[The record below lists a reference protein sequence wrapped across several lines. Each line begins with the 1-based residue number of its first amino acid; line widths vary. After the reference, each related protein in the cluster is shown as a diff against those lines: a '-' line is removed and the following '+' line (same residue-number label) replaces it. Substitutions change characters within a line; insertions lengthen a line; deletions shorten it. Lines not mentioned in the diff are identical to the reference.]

1 MQMKPAEADVESL
14 LRREGRARLPLAQQ
28 LLLYLDPFRLFKD
41 ASRGSELARRSAA
54 AYNRAMRW
62 VLVPYIRRWVM
73 IAATLF
79 LAAAPAEAAA
89 AQAGIFIIPA
99 AAFAVG
105 ACIAATV
112 TVVTVAVYVLLGSNR
127 E

>member
-1 MQMKPAEADVESL
+1 M
-14 LRREGRARLPLAQQ
+14 
-28 LLLYLDPFRLFKD
+28 LFKD
-41 ASRGSELARRSAA
+41 ASSGSELARRSAL

-62 VLVPYIRRWVM
+62 ILVHYIRRWVM

-79 LAAAPAEAAA
+79 LAIAPAEAMA
-89 AQAGIFIIPA
+89 AQARIFIIPA

-105 ACIAATV
+105 ACIAGTV
-112 TVVTVAVYVLLGSNR
+112 TIVTVAVYVLLGSRR